1 LVSDWSSD
9 VCSSDLGEVLQRLR
23 RLAPQYPTSDSR
35 CVRTV
40 EFGVLQP
47 AGAVTLHSMSG
58 LARGIVE
65 LSYSDEAQQPF
76 RVPAQTCPNRRY
88 APPTDED
95 ANLGPAVAMSV
106 RHGSR
111 VASFAR
117 STRDAAKAANART
130 KGFATAAPQ
139 WSEWDRAAARTLPYG
154 AKNERPAHVRKSESM
169 ADPRI
174 PATLV

>member
-1 LVSDWSSD
+1 VFAFDPSPVTGSQLVDKNVLAQNTAGLEIDRVYQS
-9 VCSSDLGEVLQRLR
+9 GEVLQRLR

-58 LARGIVE
+58 LARGIVD
-65 LSYSDEAQQPF
+65 LSYPDEAQQPF
-76 RVPAQTCPNRRY
+76 RAPPQTCPNRRY
-88 APPTDED
+88 APPATDED
-95 ANLGPAVAMSV
+95 ENLGPAVAMSI

-117 STRDAAKAANART
+117 STRDAAKTANTRT
-130 KGFATAAPQ
+130 KG
-139 WSEWDRAAARTLPYG
+139 
-154 AKNERPAHVRKSESM
+154 
-169 ADPRI
+169 
-174 PATLV
+174 